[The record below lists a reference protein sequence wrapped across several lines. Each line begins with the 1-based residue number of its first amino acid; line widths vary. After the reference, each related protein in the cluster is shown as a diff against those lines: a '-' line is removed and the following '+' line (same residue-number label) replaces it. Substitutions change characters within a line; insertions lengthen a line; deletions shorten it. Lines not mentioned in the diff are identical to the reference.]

1 MAVSDARLLR
11 RAAQGDPDAA
21 NELLLRHTGLVGQ
34 AMRDVGLSPGDRVA
48 GLPPDD
54 ASQAG
59 LLGLWS
65 AILTYRP
72 ASEQGGD
79 RPASFS
85 TYARRVVANRIRDAI
100 RAATSRANEPLN
112 LGKPYDDEPGERG
125 EDATPTAVAGPAELP
140 AEALV
145 PAAGEKALAQ
155 SAMAYD
161 LGRLRAVLTDQEYGV
176 LIAHLSGRT
185 YPEIAYA
192 LAISYKSV
200 DGAMQ
205 RIRKKARALGSE
217 TS

>member
-1 MAVSDARLLR
+1 MAISDARLLR

-21 NELLLRHTGLVGQ
+21 NELLLRHTALVGQ
-34 AMRDVGLSPGDRVA
+34 AMRDVGLAPGDRVA

-72 ASEQGGD
+72 VGEQHSEH
-79 RPASFS
+79 PASFS

-100 RAATSRANEPLN
+100 RSASSLANEPLN
-112 LGKPYDDEPGERG
+112 LGRPYEEEPA
-125 EDATPTAVAGPAELP
+125 DHAVESAPLSAAGPGELP
-140 AEALV
+140 ADALA
-145 PAAGEKALAQ
+145 PAAGDEAIAQ
-155 SAMAYD
+155 AAMAYD
-161 LGRLRAVLTDQEYGV
+161 MSRLRSVLTDQEYAV

-185 YPEIAYA
+185 YPEIAQT
-192 LAISYKSV
+192 LAISYKAV

-205 RIRKKARALGSE
+205 RIRRKARVLGAEPS
-217 TS
+217 